1 MAFSHGRHACP
12 GRFFAANQ
20 LKLLLAQIVLGYDI
34 QPIDERP
41 QNPWLNNSIGPPMW
55 AKLRIRRR
63 GRLDAESGPEA
74 DAANTAV
81 AVVDADAA
89 AAAAADAAAAC
100 SSEKSS
106 SPSLPSSEEGAP
118 EMRAEGENAVGG
130 KAQKSG
136 KSVSFASGVLDV
148 SRKHVA
154 GAKRVGL
161 EA

>member
-1 MAFSHGRHACP
+1 LGSP

-63 GRLDAESGPEA
+63 GRLDAEIGPEA

-89 AAAAADAAAAC
+89 AAC

-106 SPSLPSSEEGAP
+106 SPLSPSSEEGAP

-148 SRKHVA
+148 SREHVA